1 MRLASCLLIASF
13 MASACSV
20 RSPAVEY
27 WTLAALTPTPSSW
40 DESAPA
46 VAIGPVEVPRH
57 LDRPQVLVRHD
68 ASRVAPAGGHRWAG
82 PLDEEFGRT
91 LATNLGRKVGSQR
104 VSAYPV
110 QPPYALD
117 YRVRVDVERF
127 DGRPG
132 GILALRARWVILS
145 GAGGQVLAVEHSV
158 IEVSAG
164 QGFASFIG
172 AHSTAVAELAAQ
184 IDARL
189 RLLAGNQV
197 PR

>member
-1 MRLASCLLIASF
+1 MRLATCLVIAGIA
-13 MASACSV
+13 ASACSV
-20 RSPAVEY
+20 RSPGVEY
-27 WTLAALTPTPSSW
+27 WTLAALAPAPSTW

-46 VAIGPVEVPRH
+46 VAIGPVEMPRH

-82 PLDEEFGRT
+82 PLDEELGRT
-91 LATNLGRKVGSQR
+91 LATNLGRELGSRR

-110 QPPYALD
+110 QPPYELD
-117 YRVRVDVERF
+117 YRIRMDVERF

-132 GILALRARWVILS
+132 GVLALSARWVILP
-145 GAGGQVLAVEHSV
+145 GAGEQVLAVEHSM
-158 IEVSAG
+158 IEVPAG

-172 AHSTAVAELAAQ
+172 AHSTAVAELAGR

-189 RLLAGNQV
+189 RLLAGN
-197 PR
+197 